1 MVIIHIVVVVLNMLI
16 LLLECIASSINAN
29 LLVIFYIIVYVSSIR
44 FVVFVL
50 RVSMSN
56 FMQLLFSSLVI

>member
-29 LLVIFYIIVYVSSIR
+29 RLVIFYIIVYVSSIR

>member
-1 MVIIHIVVVVLNMLI
+1 VIIHIVVVVLNMLI